1 MARQVAGHLTIGK
14 GDAVIAGQAAG
25 EIQKGLGVE
34 QIQQVEQD
42 LRRGR
47 PRLARRAEP
56 QSVEQE
62 LQPLGRPGI
71 GLPRHMGLILGR
83 RGVQRRH
90 RNVGPQGVEKGA
102 DPGLIGRQD
111 GGVQGLGPGAEQA
124 GNAGATGAGQPLGG
138 GGEVRLADRQFQS
151 RIEKG
156 AHSSVVTTILPMAVR
171 SPRALM
177 ASWASSSG

>member
-1 MARQVAGHLTIGK
+1 
-14 GDAVIAGQAAG
+14 
-25 EIQKGLGVE
+25 
-34 QIQQVEQD
+34 
-42 LRRGR
+42 
-47 PRLARRAEP
+47 
-56 QSVEQE
+56 
-62 LQPLGRPGI
+62 
-71 GLPRHMGLILGR
+71 MGLILGR

-111 GGVQGLGPGAEQA
+111 GGVQGLGPAPKQA
-124 GNAGATGAGQPLGG
+124 GNAGAAGAGQALGG
-138 GGEVRLADRQFQS
+138 GGEVALVHRQLQG
-151 RIEKG
+151 RVEKR